1 MDNIPTTSRAIGP
14 PRDLPLRHPAPS
26 STQYEGEPCYNDLMP
41 RFARNVASAPVG
53 YGLAIALGGV
63 ALVRAWRPER
73 STVDVAVTAATPWLL
88 APSWALLAGALAAR
102 RRPLVFVAAALAAY
116 HATCIRPQSRPAGDR
131 GELAEG
137 PVVRVAFANLL
148 YSNRDVRGILS
159 ELAAGEHDIVG
170 LAEVTEAHLI
180 EIDALLPTATYPW
193 RWSGPGGPQ
202 GLALMSR
209 VPLDEVTKWMSQG
222 HPQLEVTVRAPGSL
236 PFRLLVIHTWGPVGR
251 RKIGSWRAQLA
262 EIADRAQSASSSG
275 DLPVVMVGDFNA
287 TRQHRSFDRLVRTG
301 WSDAGALCFGGWR
314 GTWPANRWWRPP
326 LFRIDHILT
335 GPGISVRTSRAGR
348 ARGSDHRPVTA
359 ELTLPAAGRD

>member
-1 MDNIPTTSRAIGP
+1 
-14 PRDLPLRHPAPS
+14 
-26 STQYEGEPCYNDLMP
+26 MP
-41 RFARNVASAPVG
+41 RFARYLAWAPVS
-53 YGLAIALGGV
+53 YGLAIALGGG
-63 ALVRAWRPER
+63 AFVRAWRPER

-102 RRPLVFVAAALAAY
+102 RRRLVLLASALAVY

-131 GELAEG
+131 GELAGG
-137 PVVRVAFANLL
+137 PVVRMAFANLL
-148 YSNRDVRGILS
+148 YRNRDVRGILS
-159 ELAAGEHDIVG
+159 ELAAGKHDIVG

-193 RWSGPGGPQ
+193 RWCVPGGPQ

-222 HPQLEVTVRAPGSL
+222 HPQLEVTVRATGSL

-251 RKIGSWRAQLA
+251 RKIGWWRAQLA

-275 DLPVVMVGDFNA
+275 DNLPVVMVGDFNA
-287 TRQHRSFDRLVRTG
+287 TRQHRSFDRLVGTG

-359 ELTLPAAGRD
+359 ELTLPAPGRD

>member
-1 MDNIPTTSRAIGP
+1 
-14 PRDLPLRHPAPS
+14 
-26 STQYEGEPCYNDLMP
+26 MP
-41 RFARNVASAPVG
+41 RLASSASWAPVG
-53 YGLAIALGGV
+53 YGLAIVLSGV
-63 ALVRAWRPER
+63 ACVRAWRPER

-102 RRPLVFVAAALAAY
+102 RRRLVLLASALAAY
-116 HATCIRPQSRPAGDR
+116 HATCIRPQSRPSGDR

-137 PVVRVAFANLL
+137 HVVRMAFANLL
-148 YSNRDVRGILS
+148 YRNRDIRGILS
-159 ELAAGEHDIVG
+159 ELAAGEHDIVA
-170 LAEVTEAHLI
+170 LAEVTGAHSM
-180 EIDALLPTATYPW
+180 EIDALFPTGTYPW
-193 RWSGPGGPQ
+193 RWCVPGGPK

-209 VPLDEVTKWMSQG
+209 APLGEVSEWTSQG

-251 RKIGSWRAQLA
+251 RKIGWWRAQLA
-262 EIADRAQSASSSG
+262 EIADRAQSASASG
-275 DLPVVMVGDFNA
+275 DNLPVVMVGDFNA
-287 TRQHRSFDRLVRTG
+287 TRQHRSFDRLVGTG

-359 ELTLPAAGRD
+359 ELTLPAARRD

>member
-1 MDNIPTTSRAIGP
+1 
-14 PRDLPLRHPAPS
+14 
-26 STQYEGEPCYNDLMP
+26 MP
-41 RFARNVASAPVG
+41 RLASSAPWAPVG
-53 YGLAIALGGV
+53 YGLAIVLSAV
-63 ALVRAWRPER
+63 ACVRAWRPER

-102 RRPLVFVAAALAAY
+102 RRRLVLLASALACY

-137 PVVRVAFANLL
+137 PVVRIAFANLL
-148 YSNRDVRGILS
+148 YRNRDVRGILS
-159 ELAAGEHDIVG
+159 ELAAGEYDIVG

-180 EIDALLPTATYPW
+180 EIDTLLPTADYPW
-193 RWSGPGGPQ
+193 RWCVPRGPQ

-209 VPLDEVTKWMSQG
+209 VPLDEVTEWMSQG
-222 HPQLEVTVRAPGSL
+222 HPQLEVTVRAPGSP

-251 RKIGSWRAQLA
+251 HKIGRWRAQLA
-262 EIADRAQSASSSG
+262 EIADRAQSSSSSG
-275 DLPVVMVGDFNA
+275 ADLPVVMVGDFNA
-287 TRQHRSFDRLVRTG
+287 TRQHRSFDRLVATG

-335 GPGISVRTSRAGR
+335 GLGISVRTSRAGR

-359 ELTLPAAGRD
+359 ELTLPAAGRDQSGA

>member
-1 MDNIPTTSRAIGP
+1 
-14 PRDLPLRHPAPS
+14 
-26 STQYEGEPCYNDLMP
+26 MP
-41 RFARNVASAPVG
+41 RFARHVAWPLAG
-53 YGLAIALGGV
+53 YGLATMLSGV
-63 ALVRAWRPER
+63 ACVRAWRPER

-102 RRPLVFVAAALAAY
+102 RRLLVFVAAALAAY
-116 HATCIRPQSRPAGDR
+116 HATCIRPQSRPAGDAA
-131 GELAEG
+131 ELAAG
-137 PVVRVAFANLL
+137 PVVQMAFANLL
-148 YSNRDVRGILS
+148 YRNRDVRGILS

-193 RWSGPGGPQ
+193 RWCVPRGPQ

-222 HPQLEVTVRAPGSL
+222 HPQLEVTVRATGSL

-251 RKIGSWRAQLA
+251 RKIGWWRAQLA

-275 DLPVVMVGDFNA
+275 DNLPVVMVGDFNA
-287 TRQHRSFDRLVRTG
+287 TRQHRSFDRLVGTG

-359 ELTLPAAGRD
+359 ELTLPAPGRD

>member
-1 MDNIPTTSRAIGP
+1 
-14 PRDLPLRHPAPS
+14 
-26 STQYEGEPCYNDLMP
+26 MP
-41 RFARNVASAPVG
+41 RFARHVAWPLAG
-53 YGLAIALGGV
+53 YGLATMLSGV
-63 ALVRAWRPER
+63 ACVRAWRPER

-102 RRPLVFVAAALAAY
+102 RRLLVFVAAALAAY
-116 HATCIRPQSRPAGDR
+116 HATCIRPQSRPAGDAA
-131 GELAEG
+131 ELAAG
-137 PVVRVAFANLL
+137 PVVQMAFANLL
-148 YSNRDVRGILS
+148 YRNRDVRGILS

-193 RWSGPGGPQ
+193 RWCVPRGSQ

-222 HPQLEVTVRAPGSL
+222 HPQLEVTVRATGSL

-251 RKIGSWRAQLA
+251 RKIGWWRAQLA

-275 DLPVVMVGDFNA
+275 DNLPVVMVGDFNA
-287 TRQHRSFDRLVRTG
+287 TRQHRSFDRLVGTG

-359 ELTLPAAGRD
+359 ELTLPAPGRD

>member
-1 MDNIPTTSRAIGP
+1 MPLFARSRAW
-14 PRDLPLRHPAPS
+14 
-26 STQYEGEPCYNDLMP
+26 
-41 RFARNVASAPVG
+41 APVG
-53 YGLAIALGGV
+53 YGLAMALGGV

-73 STVDVAVTAATPWLL
+73 STVDVAATAATPWLL
-88 APSWALLAGALAAR
+88 APSWPLLAGALAAR
-102 RRPLVFVAAALAAY
+102 RRRLVLLASALAVY
-116 HATCIRPQSRPAGDR
+116 HATCIRPQSRPVGDR

-137 PVVRVAFANLL
+137 PLVRVAFANLL
-148 YSNRDVRGILS
+148 YRNRDVRGILS
-159 ELAAGEHDIVG
+159 ELAAGEHDIVA
-170 LAEVTEAHLI
+170 LAEVAEAHLI
-180 EIDALLPTATYPW
+180 EINALLPTATYPW
-193 RWSGPGGPQ
+193 RWCVPGGSQ

-222 HPQLEVTVRAPGSL
+222 HPQLEVTARAPGAL
-236 PFRLLVIHTWGPVGR
+236 PFRLLVIHTWGPIGR

-262 EIADRAQSASSSG
+262 EIADRAQNKPLSG
-275 DLPVVMVGDFNA
+275 ENLPVVMVGDFNA

-335 GPGISVRTSRAGR
+335 GPGISVRSSRAGR

-359 ELTLPAAGRD
+359 ELTLPAEI